1 MLKQGGAKTAELV
14 ARIKDLSAPKRAQL
28 FRKLEQQ
35 GVNVARFP
43 IVPASETGPQQLS
56 YAQQRQWFLWQFDPT
71 GSAYNICTALHLKG
85 ELDVEALQ
93 RSLSQVLA
101 RHEGLRAGFVQQGEQ
116 VRCIMRPIEAV
127 ELAVQA
133 APAGDPESL
142 IKAFVQVQSSQP
154 FDLEHDQLLRA
165 AVLRLADDEHVLVL
179 TLHHIITDGWSM
191 QIMIDELLALYIA
204 QVTGT
209 PCALPAPIIQYAD
222 YAAWQR
228 QWLEAGEGRRQL
240 DYWRGKLGS
249 EHVLLELPVD
259 RPRLGP
265 PDQRGAT
272 LPLAL
277 DRALSDGLKGLAQ
290 QQGVSPFML
299 LLASFQVLLHRYS
312 GQSDIRVGV
321 PTANRN
327 RAETERVI
335 GFFVNT
341 QVMQA
346 TLDSQQP
353 FADFVQTV
361 KAAAHEA
368 QTWQDLPFEQLVE
381 ALQPERN
388 SLHTPLFQVMFN
400 HQMETGRFAD
410 GQPLGGLL
418 CTPVDSENLSA
429 PFDLTLNTFDG
440 PDGLSAVLTYATDIF
455 DASTVERMARHWQRL
470 LQGMVDDPRQR
481 IGQLPMLNATEQRLA
496 LQTWN
501 ASTADYPRD
510 SAIHHL
516 IEAQAAR
523 TPDAVAL
530 VFDTQSLTFARLNQ
544 QANRLAH
551 RLIAAGVGPD
561 VLVGI
566 AVQRSV
572 DLVVGLLAI
581 LKAGGAYV
589 PLDPAYPEERL
600 AYMMQDSGLALLLTQ
615 APLLARLPIPAGVS
629 ALALDQPDAWLDGY
643 SCENLLPRTTAEH
656 LAYVIYTSGSTG
668 KPKGVMVRHGAL
680 TNFVC
685 SMARQPG
692 LDANDRLLSLTTFS
706 FDIFGLEIYG
716 PLLAGAT
723 LVLTGQ
729 DINLDP
735 QALLA
740 LVKQQRISV
749 LQATPSTWR
758 MLLDHPQAD
767 ELKGCKLLCG
777 GEALPLELAT
787 RLLALSPQVWNLY
800 GPTETTI
807 WSAQY
812 PLTPTQ
818 PQPWLGGPIANT
830 SLYILDDNLAP
841 VPVGVAGE
849 LLIGGDGLARGYF
862 QRPALTAERFLP
874 DPFGAPGTRLYRTG
888 DLARYRADGVIEY
901 IGRVDHQVKIRGL
914 RIELGEIEARLL
926 EQPQVR
932 EAAVVAR
939 DVAGHSQLVAYVVAV
954 QAVSDEQALREAC
967 KRQLKGDLPE
977 YMVPSHWVFLDSL
990 PLTPNGKLD
999 RKALPAPDASA
1010 LQQHYI
1016 APRNVLEQQI
1026 AEVWQQV
1033 LGLAQVGVSDNFF
1046 ELGGHSLLAT
1056 QVIARLKQTLA
1067 SDPGLRDLFNAPV
1080 LEDFAAVLA
1089 GRSAAQPA
1097 QIALRAHG
1105 PRSTTHLSLAQRRLW
1120 VAEQFSAGNG
1130 AYGMPLALRL
1140 RGEVSVPLLIESLKC
1155 VVQRHEVLRTAY
1167 VADDDGDPLAVISP
1181 EVALDFALVD
1191 LSHLDRIEQEAQV
1204 AQATLDNTRH
1214 PINLAQAPLLRG
1226 QILRLGAHEHVLLY
1240 SMHHIISDGWSMA
1253 VLVGELVQHYAALK
1267 HGRGIDL
1274 PPLPVQYSD
1283 YAQWQ
1288 LTLEQAGVLQQQAH
1302 YWKDALAG
1310 HPGQLLLPTDFPRPP
1325 VPSFEGSSE
1334 SFSVPPALGE
1344 ALKGLS
1350 GRHGVTPYTTLL
1362 AAFQVLLHRLG
1373 TSDDLLVGADVAG
1386 RQHAELEGL
1395 IGFFVNI
1402 LPLRSRFDAKAR
1414 FSDFLAAARETS
1426 LTAFE
1431 HQDLPLDMIA
1441 EASNVPRHRGF
1452 NPLVQVLFVM
1462 NNLPVHSAGLADI
1475 AVEVVP
1481 SLGGYS
1487 KFDMALFIDEEAGQ
1501 WQGTW
1506 QYANDLFKQERITEL
1521 VSAWMG
1527 ILQQIVMD
1535 PDIRLGDIIMPSNTA
1550 VAPAA
1555 PASPKA
1561 DKLGKFLKKPSSPV
1575 AKVPLPAMRESLL
1588 NADQVFPLLM
1598 EPNDPGL
1605 DLVTWV
1611 QANRALVEEKLARHA
1626 GILFRGFAMR
1636 DIHDFEAFAEA
1647 VQPGLYGQYG
1657 DLPKKEG
1664 GKNTYRSTPYPEKK
1678 MILFHNESSH
1688 QDRWP
1693 RKQLFFCEQPSPV
1706 GGATPVVDCRQMY
1719 LRLPQAL
1726 RDTFESKGLLYVRTF
1741 ADKLDV
1747 SWQHFFKTEDRAQV
1761 EQRCALAGIQWTW
1774 LDNDELQIRTPC
1786 PAIITH
1792 PTTGEKTFFNQVQ
1805 LHHIYCLD
1813 PDVRDDLLG
1822 LFGPE
1827 RMPRHVYYG
1836 DGSPIEDAVMQ
1847 LLGELYE
1854 ACAVR
1859 FDWRKGD
1866 VILLDNMLAAH
1877 ARDPFEGPRKIVVAM
1892 GEMIERRDL
1901 ETVTPYTRMQTEGTE
1916 A

>member
-1 MLKQGGAKTAELV
+1 MLNKTAELV

-28 FRKLEQQ
+28 FSKLEQQ

-56 YAQQRQWFLWQFDPT
+56 YAQQRQWFLWQFDPQ
-71 GSAYNICTALHLKG
+71 GSAYNICAALRLKG
-85 ELDVEALQ
+85 QLDAEALQ
-93 RSLSQVLA
+93 CSLSQLLA
-101 RHEGLRAGFVQQGEQ
+101 RHEGLRAGFVQQDEQ
-116 VRCIMRPIEAV
+116 VRCIVRPIEALELVV
-127 ELAVQA
+127 EDA
-133 APAGDPESL
+133 AAGDPESAV
-142 IKAFVQVQSSQP
+142 KAFVQAQSSQP
-154 FDLEHDQLLRA
+154 FDLQHDLLLRA

-209 PCALPAPIIQYAD
+209 SCELPAPVIQYAD

-240 DYWRGKLGS
+240 DYWRAKLGS

-259 RPRLGP
+259 RPRLAP

-312 GQSDIRVGV
+312 GQADIRVGV

-481 IGQLPMLNATEQRLA
+481 IGQLPMLNAAEQHLA
-496 LQTWN
+496 LQAWN

-566 AVQRSV
+566 AVRRSV

-643 SCENLLPRTTAEH
+643 SCENPLPRTTAEH

-758 MLLDHPQAD
+758 MLLDHPVRAVARQ
-767 ELKGCKLLCG
+767 
-777 GEALPLELAT
+777 
-787 RLLALSPQVWNLY
+787 
-800 GPTETTI
+800 
-807 WSAQY
+807 
-812 PLTPTQ
+812 
-818 PQPWLGGPIANT
+818 
-830 SLYILDDNLAP
+830 
-841 VPVGVAGE
+841 VAG
-849 LLIGGDGLARGYF
+849 
-862 QRPALTAERFLP
+862 
-874 DPFGAPGTRLYRTG
+874 
-888 DLARYRADGVIEY
+888 
-901 IGRVDHQVKIRGL
+901 
-914 RIELGEIEARLL
+914 
-926 EQPQVR
+926 
-932 EAAVVAR
+932 
-939 DVAGHSQLVAYVVAV
+939 AV
-954 QAVSDEQALREAC
+954 QARTGSA
-967 KRQLKGDLPE
+967 K
-977 YMVPSHWVFLDSL
+977 WV
-990 PLTPNGKLD
+990 
-999 RKALPAPDASA
+999 R
-1010 LQQHYI
+1010 
-1016 APRNVLEQQI
+1016 
-1026 AEVWQQV
+1026 
-1033 LGLAQVGVSDNFF
+1033 
-1046 ELGGHSLLAT
+1046 
-1056 QVIARLKQTLA
+1056 
-1067 SDPGLRDLFNAPV
+1067 
-1080 LEDFAAVLA
+1080 
-1089 GRSAAQPA
+1089 
-1097 QIALRAHG
+1097 
-1105 PRSTTHLSLAQRRLW
+1105 
-1120 VAEQFSAGNG
+1120 
-1130 AYGMPLALRL
+1130 
-1140 RGEVSVPLLIESLKC
+1140 
-1155 VVQRHEVLRTAY
+1155 
-1167 VADDDGDPLAVISP
+1167 
-1181 EVALDFALVD
+1181 
-1191 LSHLDRIEQEAQV
+1191 QEAFGGECR
-1204 AQATLDNTRH
+1204 ALEITPRQAIAANQQFTRH
-1214 PINLAQAPLLRG
+1214 PDRHRRQVIVEDIQAGIGNRPAQPR
-1226 QILRLGAHEHVLLY
+1226 LRLGWRERVLRRP
-1240 SMHHIISDGWSMA
+1240 DGG
-1253 VLVGELVQHYAALK
+1253 L
-1267 HGRGIDL
+1267 GR
-1274 PPLPVQYSD
+1274 PV
-1283 YAQWQ
+1283 
-1288 LTLEQAGVLQQQAH
+1288 E
-1302 YWKDALAG
+1302 
-1310 HPGQLLLPTDFPRPP
+1310 
-1325 VPSFEGSSE
+1325 VPH
-1334 SFSVPPALGE
+1334 LGR
-1344 ALKGLS
+1344 K
-1350 GRHGVTPYTTLL
+1350 R
-1362 AAFQVLLHRLG
+1362 QK
-1373 TSDDLLVGADVAG
+1373 AG
-1386 RQHAELEGL
+1386 RQFQGQ
-1395 IGFFVNI
+1395 
-1402 LPLRSRFDAKAR
+1402 RF
-1414 FSDFLAAARETS
+1414 AAA
-1426 LTAFE
+1426 
-1431 HQDLPLDMIA
+1431 Q
-1441 EASNVPRHRGF
+1441 
-1452 NPLVQVLFVM
+1452 
-1462 NNLPVHSAGLADI
+1462 
-1475 AVEVVP
+1475 
-1481 SLGGYS
+1481 
-1487 KFDMALFIDEEAGQ
+1487 
-1501 WQGTW
+1501 
-1506 QYANDLFKQERITEL
+1506 
-1521 VSAWMG
+1521 
-1527 ILQQIVMD
+1527 
-1535 PDIRLGDIIMPSNTA
+1535 
-1550 VAPAA
+1550 
-1555 PASPKA
+1555 
-1561 DKLGKFLKKPSSPV
+1561 
-1575 AKVPLPAMRESLL
+1575 
-1588 NADQVFPLLM
+1588 
-1598 EPNDPGL
+1598 
-1605 DLVTWV
+1605 
-1611 QANRALVEEKLARHA
+1611 
-1626 GILFRGFAMR
+1626 
-1636 DIHDFEAFAEA
+1636 
-1647 VQPGLYGQYG
+1647 
-1657 DLPKKEG
+1657 
-1664 GKNTYRSTPYPEKK
+1664 
-1678 MILFHNESSH
+1678 
-1688 QDRWP
+1688 
-1693 RKQLFFCEQPSPV
+1693 
-1706 GGATPVVDCRQMY
+1706 
-1719 LRLPQAL
+1719 
-1726 RDTFESKGLLYVRTF
+1726 
-1741 ADKLDV
+1741 
-1747 SWQHFFKTEDRAQV
+1747 
-1761 EQRCALAGIQWTW
+1761 
-1774 LDNDELQIRTPC
+1774 
-1786 PAIITH
+1786 
-1792 PTTGEKTFFNQVQ
+1792 
-1805 LHHIYCLD
+1805 
-1813 PDVRDDLLG
+1813 
-1822 LFGPE
+1822 
-1827 RMPRHVYYG
+1827 
-1836 DGSPIEDAVMQ
+1836 
-1847 LLGELYE
+1847 
-1854 ACAVR
+1854 
-1859 FDWRKGD
+1859 
-1866 VILLDNMLAAH
+1866 
-1877 ARDPFEGPRKIVVAM
+1877 
-1892 GEMIERRDL
+1892 
-1901 ETVTPYTRMQTEGTE
+1901 
-1916 A
+1916 